1 VRQQCRRGGRTGR
14 AAIWCA
20 VLLVGLL
27 VAGCGSARPTIDGL
41 DDEGQSSR
49 PTKQDLQRILDH
61 RAEAVRN
68 KDEGA
73 FLADLDQS
81 NKELVQHEK
90 MVFANLRQFRF
101 TDFHYTLPDASE
113 FASDSGDSGNFVF
126 RQVVEFAQL
135 STDTGPRGV
144 SPAESFLYKVA
155 SKDGKL
161 VVTGITPNTRAN
173 VNDSAVGNP
182 NLFGDSPWN
191 ATALKVVHVGNVWLA
206 ADDSVNDLERYADV
220 AQSEVGKLEALWGK
234 RPRFPGY
241 VLFLSRNKTSL
252 SSWFSLGEDPV
263 AADKEGVQVPR
274 QGVRTNGEVY
284 PDQYAGARVVVN
296 LANIELNGDDPR
308 AVMRHELAHAI
319 AARVTEVAFSVNG
332 VRFGGS
338 IWPIEGFAR
347 WVEDL
352 DNPSRIAANRAQ
364 VAAGVSAGKFHGLPP
379 SSDKFYGGDIG
390 FNYALGAS
398 VFRYIEQIRGR
409 QAAID
414 FDTALLQ
421 MGFTESQDLVKA
433 PGFDRL
439 CARVLGVSTSA
450 AFFGQWASFVRRGG

>member
-1 VRQQCRRGGRTGR
+1 
-14 AAIWCA
+14 
-20 VLLVGLL
+20 
-27 VAGCGSARPTIDGL
+27 
-41 DDEGQSSR
+41 
-49 PTKQDLQRILDH
+49 
-61 RAEAVRN
+61 
-68 KDEGA
+68 
-73 FLADLDQS
+73 
-81 NKELVQHEK
+81 
-90 MVFANLRQFRF
+90 M
-101 TDFHYTLPDASE
+101 
-113 FASDSGDSGNFVF
+113 
-126 RQVVEFAQL
+126 
-135 STDTGPRGV
+135 
-144 SPAESFLYKVA
+144 
-155 SKDGKL
+155 
-161 VVTGITPNTRAN
+161 
-173 VNDSAVGNP
+173 
-182 NLFGDSPWN
+182 
-191 ATALKVVHVGNVWLA
+191 
-206 ADDSVNDLERYADV
+206 
-220 AQSEVGKLEALWGK
+220 
-234 RPRFPGY
+234 
-241 VLFLSRNKTSL
+241 
-252 SSWFSLGEDPV
+252 
-263 AADKEGVQVPR
+263 
-274 QGVRTNGEVY
+274 RTNGEVY

-450 AFFGQWASFVRRGG
+450 AFFGRSRCAPSYQPSLTASMQKTTPSQARPATQPRMKKMPKIPVASTRENLTLRARSSVSAAGTASSHRVVMTASAAVP